1 MAFSLAGC
9 HQCNETRVRTEADR
23 LQSRVDG
30 AIRPFDALAKRIACW
45 SDAEASRG
53 MSAAWNVAGT
63 EVLGIAAL
71 LQRLFSECC

>member
-1 MAFSLAGC
+1 MKLGC
-9 HQCNETRVRTEADR
+9 APKPIGCNPEWMVQFGPSML
-23 LQSRVDG
+23 LQSESRAG
-30 AIRPFDALAKRIACW
+30 LMPKR
-45 SDAEASRG
+45 RGG